1 MGYRVEFDP
10 GVLFH
15 LHRFRENVSFCV
27 QNLILHR
34 QMVEAEIFPEG
45 VPMLSVASSCGFGD
59 VGFRRG
65 GAGRTLGADIC
76 PVRLDLGIDM
86 GAFDNIFPADLEDA
100 ASCCKLAREMVKFTK
115 GGEFAMSITG
125 SCLGYTYASEIN
137 NWLPRA
143 TRATLSIGQR
153 PARLRHRADVVSMA
167 WRATR
172 RFSPRRP
179 HELDSRAGST

>member
-1 MGYRVEFDP
+1 
-10 GVLFH
+10 
-15 LHRFRENVSFCV
+15 
-27 QNLILHR
+27 
-34 QMVEAEIFPEG
+34 MVKAEIFPEG

-59 VGFRRG
+59 IGFRRG

-86 GAFDNIFPADLEDA
+86 GAFDDVFQADLEDA
-100 ASCCKLAREMVKFTK
+100 ANCCKLAREMVKFTK

-125 SCLGYTYASEIN
+125 SCLGYTYASTIN

-153 PARLRHRADVVSMA
+153 PAPPRHRADVASMA

-172 RFSPRRP
+172 CFTAKAPRNLRTAADGY
-179 HELDSRAGST
+179 L

>member
-1 MGYRVEFDP
+1 
-10 GVLFH
+10 
-15 LHRFRENVSFCV
+15 
-27 QNLILHR
+27 
-34 QMVEAEIFPEG
+34 MVEAEIFPEG

-86 GAFDNIFPADLEDA
+86 GAFDDTFRADLEDA
-100 ASCCKLAREMVKFTK
+100 ANCCKLAREMVKFTK

-153 PARLRHRADVVSMA
+153 PAPPRHRADVASMA